1 MRKLLMLLVTAFAV
15 AVAGCATTAGSPSP
29 SVPPT
34 LPGQTLPPVEI
45 TRTGGIAGV
54 HETLQI
60 GADGHWTY
68 DGTMPATE
76 GQLSESVR
84 ARLAELLADP
94 RLPTEVAAARPGQC
108 CDRFEYELRVG
119 DRSYEFSEADAGP
132 VLRDLIGLLHEHT
145 DF

>member
-1 MRKLLMLLVTAFAV
+1 MRKLLMLLVTACAV
-15 AVAGCATTAGSPSP
+15 AVAGCATATGNPS
-29 SVPPT
+29 PPT
-34 LPGQTLPPVEI
+34 LAPTLALQPVEI

-60 GADGHWTY
+60 STDGHWSY

-76 GQLSESVR
+76 GELPASAR
-84 ARLAELLADP
+84 TRLAELLADP
-94 RLPTEVAAARPGQC
+94 RLPAEVAAASPGQC

-119 DRSYEFSEADAGP
+119 DQSYQFSEADTGP